1 MVKRKVATDASAN
14 VTKRKRAKSTRN
26 SEKKKAEEEE
36 KNGEKEIITVTRC
49 CGLTTLEPLPEL
61 NEILQ
66 RVIPIFSNVAHHAT
80 YLSNLYLLRKLQMGG
95 ELPVINQTLFDHCLR
110 LLDINGFSGKTDEVL
125 VECSR
130 EFRDVKVNVA
140 GFKNLFQPIAKEL
153 ATNATTSLWYPFFQR
168 QKQTLKLE
176 LMNGNMPQKAWEVQN
191 FVNAEIFMQ
200 TGDTN
205 LNILVSKHRKHLC
218 AMGAKVTNIW
228 LKGNENQVIRY
239 YWFLLKI
246 RENLDGKLFS
256 LLPLRSYGVAFI
268 PIETDGLRALMSKAF
283 PGVIPPKTE
292 FGHQQAHWW
301 SDAFQIPDRL
311 VGSGFHFNFSLKTDG
326 VSARVTVWKM
336 QEKVKRDLKK
346 KKNATP
352 TLYNEAEFIHR
363 KLCTD
368 REIDFSQACATVEN
382 WIYIDPGRR
391 DLMYAYHPSTNKT
404 SMLSKKQYYQEA
416 GFNSHRRERER
427 YLSHQKKKDPSLQ
440 GILDGLTVN
449 SFKTS
454 DITMFLSSL
463 SYKHGYMQTLFRLYG
478 ARMFGHAN
486 FEALMMKAKCM
497 DKFFNRLLRGYNRK
511 TTAIAFGAAKF
522 STTTRGD
529 VSGPLASTARRL
541 SKLCRVLFVNEHR
554 TSKTCA
560 DCGSE
565 VEKGVIPRVKKKK
578 EKDTGISW
586 RVEVVEAPWA
596 LRWCNSP
603 ECRKF
608 LQRDLNACKNIGAV
622 VECSL
627 ASGDY
632 RRPPHLQFSQES
644 PQGGAT

>member
-1 MVKRKVATDASAN
+1 MAKRKVATDAN
-14 VTKRKRAKSTRN
+14 DVKKKRAKSIRN
-26 SEKKKAEEEE
+26 PEKKKAEEEE

-49 CGLTTLEPLPEL
+49 CGLTTLKPLPEL

-66 RVIPIFSNVAHHAT
+66 TVIPIFSNVAHHAT
-80 YLSNLYLLRKLQMGG
+80 YLSNLYLLRKLQIGG
-95 ELPVINQTLFDHCLR
+95 ELPVINQKLFDNCLR
-110 LLDINGFSGKTDEVL
+110 LLDIHGFSGETDSVL

-130 EFRDVKVNVA
+130 EFQDVKVNVA
-140 GFKNLFQPIAKEL
+140 GFKELFQPIAKEL
-153 ATNATTSLWYPFFQR
+153 STNATTSLWYPFFQR

-176 LMNGNMPQKAWEVQN
+176 LLNENMTQKAWEVQN
-191 FVNAEIFMQ
+191 FINAEVFMQ
-200 TGDTN
+200 TDDTN
-205 LNILVSKHRKHLC
+205 LNILVSKHRKHLF
-218 AMGAKVTNIW
+218 AMGEKVTNIW
-228 LKGNENQVIRY
+228 LKSNEHQVIRY

-246 RENLDGKLFS
+246 RENLGGKLFS
-256 LLPLRSYGVAFI
+256 ILPLRSYGVAFI
-268 PIETDGLRALMSKAF
+268 PIETDGLRDLMSKAF
-283 PGVIPPKTE
+283 PGVIPPKSE

-311 VGSGFHFNFSLKTDG
+311 VGNGFHFNFSLKTDG
-326 VSARVTVWKM
+326 VSARVTVWKL
-336 QEKVKRDLKK
+336 QGKIKKDVKKK
-346 KKNATP
+346 KKNETP
-352 TLYNEAEFIHR
+352 ALYNEAEFIQR

-368 REIDFSQACATVEN
+368 KEIDFSQACATVEN

-391 DLMYAYHPSTNKT
+391 DLMYAYHPSTDAT
-404 SMLSKKQYYQEA
+404 SVLSKKQYYQEA

-427 YLSHQKKKDPSLQ
+427 YLLHQKKKNPSLQ

-454 DITMFLSSL
+454 DVTMFISSL
-463 SYKHGYMQTLFRLYG
+463 RYKHGYMPTLFRLYG

-486 FEALMMKAKCM
+486 FEALMLKAKCM
-497 DKFFNRLLRGYNRK
+497 DKFFDRLLQGYNRE

-560 DCGSE
+560 DCGCE
-565 VEKGVIPRVKKKK
+565 VEKKVIPRVKKKK
-578 EKDTGISW
+578 EKGTGISW
-586 RVEVVEAPWA
+586 WVKAVEAPWA

-608 LQRDLNACKNIGAV
+608 LQRDFNACKNIGAV

-627 ASGDY
+627 ESGDY
-632 RRPPHLQFSQES
+632 RRPLHLQFSQES
-644 PQGGAT
+644 PRGGAA